1 MIKILVVEDDE
12 PMNMSVCKHLT
23 VHGYLARGCL
33 NALTAIDL
41 MAAEHFDLI
50 ISDIMMPKM
59 DGFEFARNVREMD
72 RNIPIL
78 FMTARDDFTS
88 KEKGYKI
95 GIDDYLVKPI
105 DLEELILRISAL
117 LRRAQIAANKKLTV
131 GNLTLDE
138 DAITAEVDGQPVVL
152 TLREFQILYKLL
164 SYPNKTFT
172 RGQLLDEFSGF
183 ESESGLR
190 SVDVHMTNLRQ
201 KLEKCTGFRI
211 ITVRGLGYKAVI
223 S

>member
-12 PMNMSVCKHLT
+12 SMNMSVCKHLT
-23 VHGYLARGCL
+23 VHGYLAKGCL
-33 NALTAIDL
+33 DALSAIDL
-41 MAAEHFDLI
+41 MTAEHFDLI
-50 ISDIMMPKM
+50 LSDIMMPKM

-78 FMTARDDFTS
+78 FMTARDDFPS
-88 KEKGYKI
+88 KEKGFKI

-117 LRRAQIAANKKLTV
+117 LRRAQIAANKKLSV

-138 DAITAEVDGQPVVL
+138 DAITAEVDGAPVVL